1 MAETQQ
7 NPAHSGG
14 ADLQATIRKIEELA
28 KAQLSEIRPLSDWTA
43 KFEPIEVET
52 DKFVRQLIEEFPG
65 RSDDLISI
73 IKGRR
78 ERLSLSSGITSQIV
92 SICQQILAFGAA
104 GLALS
109 VGFIDK
115 IRQLSVPIQKSL
127 AIIGIFYSELVLLS
141 LVVLLWYMLQ
151 ARFRYPS
158 LYFENIGNAW
168 PFFYYATI
176 TPVARAPIQTA
187 SQRFVAAAAY
197 AKDFASFSEKV
208 LKEEPKERLRAE
220 LQQYFLLMSYQ
231 GYVHQFSLRLASIFI
246 YGFTGAVCTA
256 ALMFVAFGGGLL

>member
-1 MAETQQ
+1 MVETPQ
-7 NPAHSGG
+7 NPAHPGG

-28 KAQLSEIRPLSDWTA
+28 KAQLPKIKPLSDWTA

-65 RSDDLISI
+65 KSDELISI

-92 SICQQILAFGAA
+92 SICQQ
-104 GLALS
+104 
-109 VGFIDK
+109 
-115 IRQLSVPIQKSL
+115 
-127 AIIGIFYSELVLLS
+127 
-141 LVVLLWYMLQ
+141 MLQ

-176 TPVARAPIQTA
+176 TPVARAPIQSA

-197 AKDFASFSEKV
+197 AKDFASFSERV

-256 ALMFVAFGGGLL
+256 VLMFVAFGGGLL